1 MPPRGTK
8 KDIKAVETRK
18 VKTASKKKD
27 PNKITNEEYKTLVN
41 IFTEKLNRLQSIF
54 MVDLPN
60 KFKEFGNYNPNTEIY
75 TMFGVEF
82 QLYCNLKLTKIKDDL
97 HLDFS
102 CCYEPLSD
110 SFLFNLEQPYNVT
123 ISVAKFNPFIIFDEW
138 TAKTFS
144 QFLNKYYDDGL
155 DECIFNKNNIND
167 AIKDIDSVL
176 SIFYVNPTIGSPTN
190 SKNDNYLNFLT
201 KIHEVI
207 SNPRFTIINDSK
219 LFSKFQNGGNLVN
232 CELVLKFGLDKY
244 KIKIQYG
251 RSNGGE
257 DSFTIH
263 IHTWSTVN
271 GWILIDH
278 FSSKLL
284 VFGKGEVSLKIENNY
299 SYNNDNI
306 YTKMLNFALNYIH
319 KFGGYNSQYMF
330 MDKK

>member
-8 KDIKAVETRK
+8 KDIKTVETRK
-18 VKTASKKKD
+18 VKAASKKKD
-27 PNKITNEEYKTLVN
+27 PNKINNEEYATLVN

-54 MVDLPN
+54 MEDLPN
-60 KFKEFGNYNPNTEIY
+60 RFKGFGNYNINTETY
-75 TMFGVEF
+75 TIFGVEF
-82 QLYCNLKLTKIKDDL
+82 QIYCNFELTKIKDDL

-123 ISVAKFNPFIIFDEW
+123 ISNAKFNPFIIFDEW
-138 TAKTFS
+138 IAKIFS

-167 AIKDIDSVL
+167 AIKDLDSVL

-190 SKNDNYLNFLT
+190 LKTDTYLNFLS
-201 KIHEVI
+201 KINEVI

-219 LFSKFQNGGNLVN
+219 LFTKFQNGGNLVN
-232 CELVLKFGLDKY
+232 CELILKFSSEKY

-257 DSFTIH
+257 DSFTIY

-284 VFGKGEVSLKIENNY
+284 VFGKEEVSLKIENNY
-299 SYNNDNI
+299 TYNLNNR

-319 KFGGYNSQYMF
+319 KFNNYNPQYMF
-330 MDKK
+330 MGKK